1 MQSITPLL
9 SSATRHNMQRLLV
22 FRNVVITCL
31 VLLVIGLSYTSIHL
45 ASSPLY
51 FSITGLG
58 LLNAFACW
66 RLKYTQQTSEYEL
79 LIQLLGDVA
88 VYTIIFYFSG
98 GYSNP
103 IIWIYLLP
111 ITIAAVALRTKF
123 AWLIASLSIAC
134 YTLLIFY
141 NVPVSAL
148 QMQMNMDMNNHDG
161 MQGNMQDNTHLI
173 GMWLGFVISSILIA
187 IFITRIGQNLRDY
200 DKRLTDI
207 REKALE
213 SEHMLELGAL
223 ATNAAHEIGTPLAT
237 MAVVTKELTNELENL
252 PTAIKQLEILRT
264 QITRCKEILSSIT
277 SKAGQARAD
286 SGNGIPLRD
295 FLESSLQRWR
305 DTRPA
310 TELVLSLSSNTFN
323 PIIKLDRALTQ
334 AIQNVLDNSADESPE
349 CVLFNAN
356 WDYETLSIVIRDFG
370 SGLSK
375 EMLEQLG
382 RPFHSSKKNKG
393 MGLGVYLTQISLA
406 RYDGEL
412 SLNNHPEK
420 GVVTRIKLPLKKLI
434 ITKPEIIS

>member
-9 SSATRHNMQRLLV
+9 SSATRHNMQRLIV

-31 VLLVIGLSYTSIHL
+31 VLLVIGLSYTTIQLEST
-45 ASSPLY
+45 PLF

-58 LLNAFACW
+58 LLNAFAWW
-66 RLKYTQQTSEYEL
+66 RLRHTQQTSEYEL
-79 LIQLLGDVA
+79 LIQLFGDVA
-88 VYTIIFYFSG
+88 VYSIIFYFSG

-111 ITIAAVALRTKF
+111 ITIAAVALRTQF
-123 AWLIASLSIAC
+123 AWLIAGLSIAC
-134 YTLLIFY
+134 YTFLIFY

-148 QMQMNMDMNNHDG
+148 QMQMNMNEHDG
-161 MQGNMQDNTHLI
+161 MQGSMQDNTHLI

-200 DKRLTDI
+200 DKKLTDI

-237 MAVVTKELTNELENL
+237 MAVITKELTLDLAEQ
-252 PTAIKQLEILRT
+252 PSVIKQLEILRT
-264 QITRCKEILSSIT
+264 QISRCKEILSSIT
-277 SKAGQARAD
+277 FKAGQARAD
-286 SGNGIPLRD
+286 SGNGIRLRD
-295 FLESSLQRWR
+295 FLESSIQRWR

-310 TELVLSLSSNTFN
+310 TELVLDLSTNTFN

-334 AIQNVLDNSADESPE
+334 AIQNVLDNAADESPE
-349 CVLFNAN
+349 RVLFNAN
-356 WDYETLSIVIRDFG
+356 WDHEALSIVIRDFG

-375 EMLEQLG
+375 DMLGQVG
-382 RPFHSSKKNKG
+382 KPFHSSKKNEG

-420 GVVTRIKLPLKKLI
+420 GVITAIKLPLKKLLL
-434 ITKPEIIS
+434 TKPLEIS